1 MVLENYRQWERLLGL
16 EKQIEKK
23 QNFKKRVNI

>member
-23 QNFKKRVNI
+23 NKTLKNV